1 MNVDEAGVKPIRD
14 SGSRWVSHKLNAV
27 RHILSIYRLRAY
39 TSHLLT
45 LSKDHSIKS
54 TDRVKFRRYCIHAV
68 VGC

>member
-1 MNVDEAGVKPIRD
+1 MNVDEAGVKPIRA

-27 RHILSIYRLRAY
+27 KHILYKYRAY

-45 LSKDHSIKS
+45 ISEDHSIKT
-54 TDRVKFRRYCIHAV
+54 TDRAKFHGYCIHAV